1 MLFRSGAGHE
11 TALPQGHGGTWPVLR
26 GPCGAAAVAR
36 EAFCYKGMIMIA
48 EENIKLKMDIS
59 SVIHKKCVI
68 YFMKRLWITVV

>member
-1 MLFRSGAGHE
+1 MEEYVEYYNTKRITTKLKG
-11 TALPQGHGGTWPVLR
+11 LIPVQYRNQSLLVIS
-26 GPCGAAAVAR
+26 CG
-36 EAFCYKGMIMIA
+36 CYKGMIMIA